1 MTIVVKFLLQNT
13 AEIKGE
19 PLVIATGNVDR
30 KGILAFIDVILISF
44 SRVLLLRVW
53 HWNCQGH
60 CREYNL
66 LYSQTII
73 NECKEI

>member
-1 MTIVVKFLLQNT
+1 MTIVVKFLLHIT

-19 PLVIATGNVDR
+19 PLVIATGNADR
-30 KGILAFIDVILISF
+30 KGILAFIDVILVIF
-44 SRVLLLRVW
+44 SLILLLRVW
-53 HWNCQGH
+53 HWNCQGNS
-60 CREYNL
+60 REYNL